1 MIEKKIE
8 KFALRILFKYQNT
21 ESEARREIMY
31 IYNRESLNSEINLK
45 KHAESN
51 QEFIEIGDILTL
63 EGNECKVVNI
73 TFYLSEK
80 MNNMEHRYGTNL
92 LSPTE
97 TTNYNCQISVFVTPL
112 EELE

>member
-1 MIEKKIE
+1 MIEKKLE

-80 MNNMEHRYGTNL
+80 WIIWNTGTEQTYFLQQNL
-92 LSPTE
+92 Q
-97 TTNYNCQISVFVTPL
+97 TTIVK
-112 EELE
+112 